1 MGDAG
6 TVAATLAGAGL
17 VRPEVTLIPLAG
29 GVSCDVWRIA
39 PGDLSPEVRA
49 AHPHGL
55 VVKAPL
61 ARLRVAS
68 VWEADV
74 SRGLAEASAL
84 RLYAGLTPE
93 QVPPV
98 VWLDAEG
105 PVLVLESAPLAWA
118 DWRQELLTAPADS
131 PATAPARLAAL
142 GSVLGR
148 TLATWHTRTRDIEAL
163 PLDLRAGDRLRTLR
177 TDPFHRAT
185 GEAIPALAGELEAL
199 ARELEDSA
207 VCLVHGDF
215 SPKNVLVDSGPAP
228 AGRDLGGVWVLDA
241 EVAHAGSPL
250 LDVAYLSAHLVLKAT
265 KRPEL
270 HDALLASRCGF
281 EAAYRSGCDLVDPD
295 AWSRHTGAILA
306 ARMRGLSR
314 VDYLDLAQ
322 QDKVLLFASSLIRGD
337 ASLDDVWAAL
347 TPHADS

>member
-6 TVAATLAGAGL
+6 AVAATLAAAGL
-17 VRPEVTLIPLAG
+17 VRPDAALVPLSG

-39 PGDLSPEVRA
+39 PADLSPELAA
-49 AHPHGL
+49 AHRHGL

-84 RLYAGLTPE
+84 RLYGGLTPE

-98 VWLDAEG
+98 VWLDAAG
-105 PVLVLESAPLAWA
+105 PVLVLESAPPGWA
-118 DWRQELLTAPADS
+118 DWRHELLTAPVDS
-131 PATAPARLAAL
+131 PATAGPRLAAI
-142 GSVLGR
+142 GSVLGS
-148 TLATWHTRTRDIEAL
+148 TLATWHERTRDIEAL
-163 PLDLRAGDRLRTLR
+163 PLDLRSGDRLRTLR

-185 GEAIPALAGELEAL
+185 GEAIPALAGALEDL
-199 ARELEDSA
+199 ARELEDA
-207 VCLVHGDF
+207 TDCLVHGDF
-215 SPKNVLVDSGPAP
+215 SPKNVLVDSAP
-228 AGRDLGGVWVLDA
+228 AGQDVGGVWILDA
-241 EVAHAGSPL
+241 EVAHVGSPL
-250 LDVAYLSAHLVLKAT
+250 LDVAYLSAHLALKAT

-270 HDALLASRCGF
+270 YEGLLASRRGF
-281 EAAYRSGCDLVDPD
+281 ESAYRSGSALVDPA

-314 VDYLDLAQ
+314 VDYLDAAQ
-322 QDKVLLFASSLIRGD
+322 QEAVLQYAGSLIRGE
-337 ASLDDVWAAL
+337 ANLDDVWADLA
-347 TPHADS
+347 PRADL

>member
-1 MGDAG
+1 MGDVGA
-6 TVAATLAGAGL
+6 VAATLAEAGL
-17 VRPEVTLIPLAG
+17 VRRGAALIPLSG
-29 GVSCDVWRIA
+29 GVSCDVWRIL
-39 PGDLSPEVRA
+39 PGDLDPDVAGGR
-49 AHPHGL
+49 PHGL

-84 RLYAGLTPE
+84 QLYGRLTPE
-93 QVPPV
+93 QVPAVVWVDTVGPV
-98 VWLDAEG
+98 V
-105 PVLVLESAPLAWA
+105 VLESAPPTWA
-118 DWRQELLTAPADS
+118 DWRHELLTAPADS
-131 PATAPARLAAL
+131 PATAPPRLASI

-163 PLDLRAGDRLRTLR
+163 PHDVRSGDRLRTLR

-185 GEAIPALAGELEAL
+185 GTALPALAEELESM

-215 SPKNVLVDSGPAP
+215 SPKNVLVEPGQDGPGIA
-228 AGRDLGGVWVLDA
+228 GVWVLDA
-241 EVAHAGSPL
+241 EVAHVGSPL

-270 HDALLASRCGF
+270 TDGLLGCRRGF
-281 EAAYRSGCDLVDPD
+281 ETTYRAGSDLVDPG

-314 VDYLDLAQ
+314 VDYLDPDQ
-322 QDKVLLFASSLIRGD
+322 QDRVLLHASALILGD
-337 ASLDDVWAAL
+337 FDLDEVWIDL
-347 TPHADS
+347 TTHADS